1 MQEKPNLCRM
11 KVTFTREDVCKNL
24 HSKVIHVNT
33 LKPKI
38 NNEMTFGKLCQENKV
53 KSFQGNPFM

>member
-1 MQEKPNLCRM
+1 MQEKPNLCSM
-11 KVTFTREDVCKNL
+11 KVTFTREYVCKNLHSKVKNL

-38 NNEMTFGKLCQENKV
+38 NNEMTFGK
-53 KSFQGNPFM
+53 

>member
-1 MQEKPNLCRM
+1 MQEKPNLCSM
-11 KVTFTREDVCKNL
+11 KVTFTREDVCKKL

-38 NNEMTFGKLCQENKV
+38 NNEMTFGK
-53 KSFQGNPFM
+53 